1 MLRQKI
7 IRKKALEIMITKLNT
22 IELNNIQ
29 FKDYSEETNDKIK
42 EFIGLR
48 IDKLKDELKK
58 L

>member
-7 IRKKALEIMITKLNT
+7 IRKKALEVMITKLNT